1 MIFGDLEYGLYLFN
15 ILTWD
20 IFNIRN
26 MIIRT
31 TTKELPL
38 RYKGHTDY
46 KRVLLPLA
54 LEECRASIERGCMTC
69 RLEGKPIRFYGRG
82 GDCLFIK
89 SPFFLRTKSDNY
101 VGHTPN
107 LKRTKDEFL
116 FADLVLLVPDT
127 HKGDAR
133 AFQKKTVF
141 EVRRP
146 RSYQVGMITRIPG
159 REPIPALQIP
169 RVFDTDMHIGRVHPE
184 YMHGNWRCYTIGSLL
199 TSLREI
205 DAALTPRSSLL
216 PFIFQPSAA
225 KPCDAIMSSVHC
237 KQYCDL
243 IAGRADLNESQL
255 ESLRH
260 ALTDRSGITLL
271 QGPPGTGKTKT
282 LLAIVSV
289 LYDYN
294 KRYAISPKKIL
305 VCAPSNA
312 AVDEIASRV
321 MSEGLPG
328 YKTKLCGVSSKQ
340 VYPMCV
346 RVGHPSRVT
355 RKDVQPIASFYLESP
370 KAFAGSLLASG
381 EPYDMVKEKL
391 EAEIGKH
398 NERVRM
404 SVNAITEN
412 IQIDQDAAG
421 LKKRSKKLSK
431 TLLRYRSGGKDVIKS
446 ADIIFA
452 TLSGSANKS
461 LRGLNF
467 SCVIVDEASQ
477 AVELSTIVPLQ
488 AGIKNMILI
497 GDQKQLPATVLSN
510 AARKVDYDRSLF
522 ERLQL
527 CGVRVKMLEKQYRM
541 RPAISRFPSAQFYN
555 NKVQDDVSVKSRPK
569 DIFHDLFG
577 VLKFFDIPDS
587 SHHRDRVTKSLS
599 NVKEAMFVANIMK
612 LLMKYVVHTP
622 APEEKE
628 VEKGCDEKDTKEEN
642 CENNV
647 PSKAEDDP
655 STAVTKKQKKPQQGL
670 VDMTTEEAKRLIKEY
685 GLLLSDIGIVTPY
698 KQQVTEIRKAV
709 EKLTGGCEVEIS
721 TVDSFQG
728 REKRIIIM
736 SCVRATDNEKTT
748 SEGELIHDGINDIR
762 DKLGFVADVRRL
774 NVAITRAKDAL
785 WVVGHAATLE
795 ASPDWREFIRM
806 AKSPDVQSAATR
818 IFENVEPLS
827 DAKRVDNEVMSG
839 LSGQSSVLTGST
851 AASTNSLCSMELEA
865 NTDFLSVASDLN
877 VFFNSA
883 ENDFLEEWPAL
894 IKRHPNLSG

>member
-1 MIFGDLEYGLYLFN
+1 
-15 ILTWD
+15 
-20 IFNIRN
+20 
-26 MIIRT
+26 
-31 TTKELPL
+31 
-38 RYKGHTDY
+38 
-46 KRVLLPLA
+46 
-54 LEECRASIERGCMTC
+54 
-69 RLEGKPIRFYGRG
+69 
-82 GDCLFIK
+82 
-89 SPFFLRTKSDNY
+89 
-101 VGHTPN
+101 
-107 LKRTKDEFL
+107 
-116 FADLVLLVPDT
+116 
-127 HKGDAR
+127 
-133 AFQKKTVF
+133 
-141 EVRRP
+141 
-146 RSYQVGMITRIPG
+146 
-159 REPIPALQIP
+159 
-169 RVFDTDMHIGRVHPE
+169 
-184 YMHGNWRCYTIGSLL
+184 
-199 TSLREI
+199 
-205 DAALTPRSSLL
+205 
-216 PFIFQPSAA
+216 
-225 KPCDAIMSSVHC
+225 MSSVHC

-355 RKDVQPIASFYLESP
+355 RKEVQPIVLSILGNPGASAE
-370 KAFAGSLLASG
+370 ALLAVG
-381 EPYDMVKEKL
+381 EPYAIAKEKL
-391 EAEIGKH
+391 DAEIGKH
-398 NERVRM
+398 NMRVRM
-404 SVNAITEN
+404 CNT
-412 IQIDQDAAG
+412 AG
-421 LKKRSKKLSK
+421 KPLLRDTLSK
-431 TLLRYRSGGKDVIKS
+431 HGLVLAQTRNDILETISHYRRLYRKINVLG
-446 ADIIFA
+446 AANIIFT
-452 TLSGSANKS
+452 TLSGSASKS
-461 LRGLNF
+461 LCGLPF

-622 APEEKE
+622 HP
-628 VEKGCDEKDTKEEN
+628 
-642 CENNV
+642 V
-647 PSKAEDDP
+647 P
-655 STAVTKKQKKPQQGL
+655 
-670 VDMTTEEAKRLIKEY
+670 VDMTTEEGKRLKREY

-698 KQQVTEIRKAV
+698 KQQVTEIRKGV
-709 EKLTGGCEVEIS
+709 EKLTGGREVEIA

-785 WVVGHAATLE
+785 WVVGHAATLK

-865 NTDFLSVASDLN
+865 NTDFLSVA
-877 VFFNSA
+877 
-883 ENDFLEEWPAL
+883 
-894 IKRHPNLSG
+894 

>member
-622 APEEKE
+622 HP
-628 VEKGCDEKDTKEEN
+628 
-642 CENNV
+642 V
-647 PSKAEDDP
+647 P
-655 STAVTKKQKKPQQGL
+655 
-670 VDMTTEEAKRLIKEY
+670 VDMTTEEGKRLKREY

-698 KQQVTEIRKAV
+698 KQQVTEIRKGV
-709 EKLTGGCEVEIS
+709 EKLTGGREVEIA

-785 WVVGHAATLE
+785 WVVGHAATLK

-865 NTDFLSVASDLN
+865 NTDFLSVA
-877 VFFNSA
+877 
-883 ENDFLEEWPAL
+883 
-894 IKRHPNLSG
+894 

>member
-355 RKDVQPIASFYLESP
+355 RKEVQPIVLSILGNPGASAE
-370 KAFAGSLLASG
+370 ALLAVG
-381 EPYDMVKEKL
+381 EPYAIAKEKL
-391 EAEIGKH
+391 DAEIGKH
-398 NERVRM
+398 NMRVRM
-404 SVNAITEN
+404 CNT
-412 IQIDQDAAG
+412 AG
-421 LKKRSKKLSK
+421 KPLLRDTLSK
-431 TLLRYRSGGKDVIKS
+431 HGLVLAQTRNDILETISHYRRLYRKINVLG
-446 ADIIFA
+446 AANIIFT
-452 TLSGSANKS
+452 TLSGSASKS
-461 LRGLNF
+461 LCGLPF

-622 APEEKE
+622 HP
-628 VEKGCDEKDTKEEN
+628 
-642 CENNV
+642 V
-647 PSKAEDDP
+647 P
-655 STAVTKKQKKPQQGL
+655 
-670 VDMTTEEAKRLIKEY
+670 VDMTTEEGKRLKREY

-698 KQQVTEIRKAV
+698 KQQVTEIRKGV
-709 EKLTGGCEVEIS
+709 EKLTGGREVEIA

-785 WVVGHAATLE
+785 WVVGHAATLK

-865 NTDFLSVASDLN
+865 NTDFLSVA
-877 VFFNSA
+877 
-883 ENDFLEEWPAL
+883 
-894 IKRHPNLSG
+894 